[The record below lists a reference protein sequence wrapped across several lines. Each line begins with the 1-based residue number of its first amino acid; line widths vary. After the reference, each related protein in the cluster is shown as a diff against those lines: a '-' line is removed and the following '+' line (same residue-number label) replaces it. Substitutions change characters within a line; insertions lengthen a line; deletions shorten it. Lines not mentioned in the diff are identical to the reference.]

1 MYTRD
6 TCQVFKFIEM
16 FQENRFSCRE
26 TVPYKQF
33 ENLEDDQK
41 SKFHVDEK
49 DVDEVLDATDT
60 SAIIPQNS
68 GQQRI
73 YSKRWD
79 YFVLLYTT
87 AICIY
92 KLEPKSTFKIQM
104 MHPKFCFH
112 LFCNY
117 LTYWG
122 THFNYIRNKY
132 WNIQEA

>member
-1 MYTRD
+1 MAENDYTRVAQSIDSSRILSLCMYTRD

-73 YSKRWD
+73 YSKR
-79 YFVLLYTT
+79 
-87 AICIY
+87 
-92 KLEPKSTFKIQM
+92 
-104 MHPKFCFH
+104 
-112 LFCNY
+112 
-117 LTYWG
+117 
-122 THFNYIRNKY
+122 
-132 WNIQEA
+132 

>member
-1 MYTRD
+1 
-6 TCQVFKFIEM
+6 M

-41 SKFHVDEK
+41 FKFHVDEE

-79 YFVLLYTT
+79 YYVLLYTT

-92 KLEPKSTFKIQM
+92 NLKPKSTFKIQM
-104 MHPKFCFH
+104 MHSKFC
-112 LFCNY
+112 
-117 LTYWG
+117 
-122 THFNYIRNKY
+122 
-132 WNIQEA
+132 